1 MIQKIFKNDLLLNS
15 KPSASIV
22 SAAFVITMAG
32 LASRVL
38 GLLRDR
44 FLASGF
50 GAGDVLDVYYAAF
63 RIPDL
68 IYNLLIVGAL
78 SAAFIPVFTGL
89 VSNDKEKEA
98 WKLANGLLNLVVL
111 CIMIISLIL
120 VIFAPY
126 VMRVVTPG
134 FSAEKMES
142 VVMFTRIMFLSP
154 LFFGISGIF
163 GGILTSFKKFLIYSL
178 APLFYNLGIIF
189 GIFVF
194 VPLLGEIGLAW
205 GVAFGALLHMLI
217 QYPAVRHA
225 GFKYSFTLFESLKN
239 QDIREV
245 LRLMVPRTLG
255 IAVTQINLVIIT
267 VFASLLAA
275 GSLAIFNF
283 AQNLQSVPLG
293 LFGISFAIAVF
304 PTLARHASRKEDGD
318 FVKIFSE
325 TFRQILFFVVPLSVM
340 IIVLRAQIVRVVLG
354 AGKFDWEDT
363 ILTFQCLGVF
373 ALSLFAQ
380 STVPLLARSF
390 YALHNTKTPFYI
402 ALVTEVINIG
412 AVLLLIDRF
421 QVMGLAIA
429 FSLAS
434 ISQMLMLLFML
445 RMRFE
450 GLDDRN
456 IIVMISKVALA
467 SIMAGVGTQAVK
479 YGLSYVVN
487 MDTFVGVFAQL
498 VGAALV
504 GLLIFVGMSYA
515 LKLQEFFAFKESI
528 TRKIFKTK
536 QTAIQ
541 ENTSQVSGM

>member
-44 FLASGF
+44 FLASSF

-111 CIMIISLIL
+111 CIMAISLVL

-163 GGILTSFKKFLIYSL
+163 GGILTSFKKFLVYSL

-194 VPLLGEIGLAW
+194 VPMLGEIGLAW

-225 GFKYSFTLFESLKN
+225 GFKYSFTLFESLKS
-239 QDIREV
+239 QDTREV

-304 PTLARHASRKEDGD
+304 PTLAQHASRKEHGD
-318 FVKIFSE
+318 FVRIFSE

-373 ALSLFAQ
+373 AISLFAQ

-450 GLDDRN
+450 GLDDKN
-456 IIVMISKVALA
+456 IIVMISKVAVA
-467 SIMAGVGTQAVK
+467 SIVAGIGTQAAK
-479 YGLSYVVN
+479 YGLSYIVD
-487 MDTFVGVFAQL
+487 MDTFLGVFGQL
-498 VGAALV
+498 TGAALA

-515 LKLQEFFAFKESI
+515 LKLQEFFAFKESL
-528 TRKIFKTK
+528 TRKIFKNK